1 MTLSELPEMLSGKD
15 VNFFLADDCSSS
27 LSIVPHFG
35 HNAIP
40 SSIFGF
46 MRVSHFGQ
54 NFTGDYLLLFFNA
67 AFNVL
72 PISLMYSDA
81 EIDAS

>member
-1 MTLSELPEMLSGKD
+1 MTLSELHEMLSGID
-15 VNFFLADDCSSS
+15 VNFFLDDDCSSS

-46 MRVSHFGQ
+46 IRVSHFGQ
-54 NFTGDYLLLFFNA
+54 NFTKE
-67 AFNVL
+67 L
-72 PISLMYSDA
+72 PLI
-81 EIDAS
+81 IF